1 MVSKEGMSASTAQ
14 SAVASATSNTAS
26 SSRSSGFDG
35 EASSIARCTRTT
47 MRDDTLLLFRAS
59 APHNRRLAAFSI
71 PYQRWRGASATR
83 HQTLNPKPLLKV
95 SSHYKHLPTFSE

>member
-1 MVSKEGMSASTAQ
+1 MVSQEAISAATAH
-14 SAVASATSNTAS
+14 AAAASATSKS
-26 SSRSSGFDG
+26 SSSSTSSGFSG
-35 EASSIARCTRTT
+35 EASPIARCTRTT

-95 SSHYKHLPTFSE
+95 SSHSQAIALFL